1 MTRLLF
7 ASALPSTVLA
17 SALAITLG
25 ACGDASTM
33 PTAARVVSAPSSN
46 VLSIGDLR
54 RAVPNTPCVTG
65 AYRQFDFWLGEWF
78 VTTGGVFDGTN
89 NVTSELD
96 GCLVFEHWAG
106 AGAAKGWSMN
116 TYDQS
121 TGLWYQHWV
130 DESGLNLVLSG
141 GLQDGTMVLSGPR
154 RTASGVTV
162 TERIAYT
169 PLPGGQMRQ
178 FWQESLDGGATFPF
192 VAFDG
197 LYDPRPGVVPPA
209 GAGTASCAGPNYRA
223 ADFMLGEWRVE
234 AANGLDL
241 GHSSITAELSRCL
254 VFEQFST
261 PKGYRATAFLS
272 FARGSATWSRTY
284 MDAEGGRIFLQG
296 TPLAGG
302 LALSGTVALPDG
314 NRVMVRITWTK
325 TTSGSVE
332 QVWDVSRDGGASWS
346 FDQKLVYVPA

>member
-1 MTRLLF
+1 MSRSSF
-7 ASALPSTVLA
+7 VLPLPTTLLA
-17 SALAITLG
+17 SALAIALG
-25 ACGDASTM
+25 ACGDASTR
-33 PTAARVVSAPSSN
+33 PTGVRVVTGPSSN

-54 RAVPNTPCVTG
+54 RAVPQTPCATG
-65 AYRQFDFWLGEWF
+65 AYRQFDFWVGEWN

-96 GCLVFEHWAG
+96 GCLVAEHWAG
-106 AGAAKGWSMN
+106 AGQVSGWSMN
-116 TYDQS
+116 TYDRG

-141 GLQDGTMVLSGPR
+141 GLQNGSMVLSGPR
-154 RTASGVTV
+154 RTPARVFV
-162 TERIAYT
+162 ERITFT

-178 FWQESLDGGATFPF
+178 FWDTSTDGGATFPT
-192 VAFDG
+192 VSFDG
-197 LYDPRPGVVPPA
+197 LYDPRPGVTPLPSIGTA
-209 GAGTASCAGPNYRA
+209 ACAGTNYRS
-223 ADFMLGEWRVE
+223 ADFLLGEWRVE
-234 AANGLDL
+234 AENGLDL

-254 VFEQFST
+254 VLEEFLT
-261 PKGYRATAFLS
+261 PKGYRAKAFLS

-296 TPLAGG
+296 TPVAGG
-302 LALSGTVALPDG
+302 LALTGTVALPDG